1 MIGERISQARR
12 RLAPSLNLDAL
23 EPWRHRSRNWWIE
36 RSLREQALIG
46 GLAAVAMFTVMLVG
60 VIAPLRD
67 LRAGAYDEL
76 HNAAILEA
84 QLRQG
89 GGSGGESSP
98 RGAIRRGTASAI
110 LTDSAAA
117 ARLSIQRMEPEGGNT
132 RVELGDAPFSQ
143 VVTWIADVERN
154 SRLRVQQSQIDRKGA
169 PGVVSASFVFSG

>member
-1 MIGERISQARR
+1 VIGARVARWGR
-12 RLAPSLNLDAL
+12 RLAPGLDFAAL
-23 EPWRHRSRNWWIE
+23 EPWRHRARAWWGE

-46 GLAAVAMFTVMLVG
+46 GLAAVAIVALVLVG
-60 VIAPLRD
+60 VIAPLRAV
-67 LRAGAYDEL
+67 RATAYEQL
-76 HNAAILEA
+76 HDAAILDA
-84 QLRQG
+84 RLRQV
-89 GGSGGESSP
+89 GGEPGGPGP
-98 RGAIRRGTASAI
+98 RAAIRRGTASAI

-143 VVTWIADVERN
+143 VVAWLADVERT